1 MYKTAFRVSL
11 FVIILMFPCAVIHA
25 AGLGKLILNSAL
37 GQPLSAEI
45 DIVVNN
51 REEIPTLKASIAP
64 REAFVQAGI
73 NYEPSFSTIK
83 LSIESKSDGNPY
95 IKLTSPQA
103 INEPFLNIL
112 VELNWISGRILREY
126 AVLLDPSEGSVQ
138 NIAAP
143 NVNSTPPVAV
153 NTTESIPSIRNRS
166 ERSSPKQL
174 NRANQLDTYGPVIR
188 GDTLSSIARQVLPAG
203 VDLNQM
209 LVALYRAN
217 RDAFIAHNMNLLRV
231 GAVLKIPEKNEVASI
246 DASTARTEIRMQ
258 VQDWHNY
265 QSKVAATRSESP
277 SAGIRQ
283 SDQGKIITS
292 IEKKSMADGESAKEV
307 LRLSSAQLTDN
318 SGSASES
325 ALLDR
330 LRVMEE
336 DAIARNLALKEANER
351 VAILEKSIE
360 NLKHLL
366 ELKDSV
372 LAQAQVKAEG
382 TNPEIKSPTLPLEEI
397 NPVSADTDTAQEI
410 TTQEPQVPI
419 VQPEKALMPVSP
431 QEEEKSLFDLVSD
444 SIEYI
449 GAAVILG
456 LLIILLILKKRRS
469 QAAEAED
476 LNEKAVGFSSEMKSR
491 LASAAAAAHTISEA
505 ESNHLFSEHERNEAT
520 YEDMNSYPETA
531 RYDDEFDKNVTISD
545 EPAEQVDISISPTQQ
560 HSDSLGEN
568 EDSTEHSQANT
579 GIILGF
585 SETED
590 QSIDLSKDDVEEAS
604 KNQID
609 FDLAD
614 TAGKVDQNL
623 TPEKLAVADQIDDD
637 KIELSDN
644 PVNFQ
649 ETISPPDYEKGMDFD
664 DSEFPSLD
672 AVDSG
677 RKATEKDDLI
687 DFELDHADINLTE
700 EQTTKEIELPVIN
713 FESQAIDKDPKVQ
726 EFTKDTAADFDHPQE
741 FSDHVKK
748 SHVPELGLAD
758 IDLNIEDSNLAPK
771 KDEISDLNEKS
782 EQWQEVETKLDLAK
796 AYKEMDDKEGAK
808 EMLEEVIRDGDALQ
822 KKVAKKLLKNL

>member
-11 FVIILMFPCAVIHA
+11 FVIILMLPCTVINA

-73 NYEPSFSTIK
+73 NYEPGFSTIK
-83 LSIESKSDGNPY
+83 LSVESKSDGSPY

-112 VELNWISGRILREY
+112 VELNWASGRILREY

-143 NVNSTPPVAV
+143 NVNSTTPVAA

-166 ERSSPKQL
+166 ERSSSKQA
-174 NRANQLDTYGPVIR
+174 NRANPLDTYGPVIR
-188 GDTLSSIARQVLPAG
+188 GDTLSSIARQILPAG

-217 RDAFIAHNMNLLRV
+217 RDAFIANNMNLLRV

-246 DASTARTEIRMQ
+246 DTSTARTEIRMQ

-265 QSKVAATRSESP
+265 QSKVAATRNEPP

-283 SDQGKIITS
+283 SDQGKIVTS
-292 IEKKSMADGESAKEV
+292 IEKKPMADGESAKEV
-307 LRLSSAQLTDN
+307 LRLSSAQLTDK
-318 SGSASES
+318 SGPASES

-382 TNPEIKSPTLPLEEI
+382 SNPEMKPPILPAEEM
-397 NPVSADTDTAQEI
+397 NPVSGIDTLQEV
-410 TTQEPQVPI
+410 TSQEPQVPV
-419 VQPEKALMPVSP
+419 VQSEEPLAPVSP
-431 QEEEKSLFDLVSD
+431 QEEKSIFDLVSD

-449 GAAVILG
+449 GAALIIG

-469 QAAEAED
+469 QVAKAED
-476 LNEKAVGFSSEMKSR
+476 LDEKTVGFSSEMKSR

-520 YEDMNSYPETA
+520 YEDMDSYPETA
-531 RYDDEFDKNVTISD
+531 RYDDEFDKNITISD
-545 EPAEQVDISISPTQQ
+545 EPAEQVDKSMSATQQ
-560 HSDSLGEN
+560 VSDSWDER
-568 EDSTEHSQANT
+568 EASTEQSQVNP
-579 GIILGF
+579 GVILGF
-585 SETED
+585 AETED
-590 QSIDLSKDDVEEAS
+590 QSIDLSKDDVEEIP

-609 FDLAD
+609 FDLTD
-614 TAGKVDQNL
+614 TAGEVDQNL
-623 TPEKLAVADQIDDD
+623 TPEKLAVADQLDDD
-637 KIELSDN
+637 KIELADN
-644 PVNFQ
+644 SVNFQ
-649 ETISPPDYEKGMDFD
+649 ETISPPDYEKSMDFD
-664 DSEFPSLD
+664 NSRFPSAD
-672 AVDSG
+672 VADSG
-677 RKATEKDDLI
+677 HMASEKDDLI
-687 DFELDHADINLTE
+687 DFELDHSDVNLTE
-700 EQTTKEIELPVIN
+700 AQSTQEIELPVIS
-713 FESQAIDKDPKVQ
+713 FESKAIDKDSKAQ
-726 EFTKDTAADFDHPQE
+726 ELTNDTAADFDQSQE

-758 IDLNIEDSNLAPK
+758 IDLNIEDSNVTPK
-771 KDEISDLNEKS
+771 KDELSDLNEKS